1 MKPRAAILTIFLLPS
16 FMAAQGLDPSAIL
29 HPAPGSWPT
38 YNGDYSGKRF
48 SPLDQI
54 NQSTV
59 RDLRLAWSYQIH
71 TGPGALPFGP
81 QIKSTP
87 LEVDGVLYF
96 TVPDHAWA
104 VDARTGREVW
114 NYSWESKGGIHI
126 GNRGAAIDHD
136 WLYFETPDNHLVCL
150 DRNTGKLRWAVEVAD
165 LALEYFSTTAPLVLN
180 NHIIVGVGGDSLD
193 DPGYLEARDPETGAV
208 QWRFNTEPAPGEPG
222 SETWPNAQAM
232 AHGGGMTWLT
242 GTYDPELNLLFWG
255 TGNPNPVHAPQS
267 RKGDNLYTCSIVAL
281 NPDNGKL
288 VWYFQASPHDTHDWD
303 DIETPVV
310 FDAEV
315 DGKPRKLIAQGAR
328 NGYFFVLDRTNG
340 KALVTSKLD
349 PDLNWSKGVNEKG
362 QPIPNAAKQPQ
373 TDGTLVNP
381 DSGGAANWPPPSLDP
396 QTGLFYVG
404 TTPSFSVYYLTDTS
418 AAPEGYGGR
427 DSIVWAQSAL
437 VALDY
442 LTGKI
447 RWRHVYPG
455 EGEVFAGILTTAGKL
470 LFTGDPS
477 GNLIAFE
484 PETGKPLW
492 HSGLA
497 SSVSNGPMTYELD
510 GRQYLV
516 VGAGDSLY
524 AFTVSPTGGTHGQM
538 AEASTGAGHGKR

>member
-1 MKPRAAILTIFLLPS
+1 MIFLFPVSL
-16 FMAAQGLDPSAIL
+16 AAQGLDPSAIL
-29 HPAPGSWPT
+29 HPVPGSWPT
-38 YNGDYSGKRF
+38 YNGDYSGQRF
-48 SPLDQI
+48 SPLKQI
-54 NQSTV
+54 DEGNV
-59 RDLRLAWSYQIH
+59 NDLRLAWAYQIH
-71 TGPGALPFGP
+71 TGPGAFGFGS

-96 TVPDHAWA
+96 TVPDYAWA
-104 VDARTGREVW
+104 VDARTGREIW
-114 NYSWESKGGIHI
+114 HYKWESKGGIHI
-126 GNRGAAIDHD
+126 GNRGAAIYHD
-136 WLYFETPDNHLVCL
+136 WLYFETPDNHLVSL
-150 DRNTGKLRWAVEVAD
+150 DKNTGKLRWAVEIAD
-165 LALEYFSTTAPLVLN
+165 LDLEYFSTVAPLVLN
-180 NHIIVGVGGDSLD
+180 NHVIVGVGGDSLD

-208 QWRFNTEPAPGEPG
+208 QWRFDTEPKPGEPG

-232 AHGGGMTWLT
+232 EHGGGMTWLT

-281 NPDNGKL
+281 NPDTGKL
-288 VWYFQASPHDTHDWD
+288 AWYFQASPHDTHDWD
-303 DIETPVV
+303 DVETPVI

-340 KALVTSKLD
+340 KDLVTSRFD
-349 PDLNWSKGVNEKG
+349 PDLNWSEGVNQKG
-362 QPIPNAAKQPQ
+362 QPIPNPAKQPQ
-373 TDGTLVNP
+373 TDGALVNP
-381 DSGGAANWPPPSLDP
+381 AATGATNWPPPSFDP
-396 QTGLFYVG
+396 ETGLFYVSS
-404 TTPSFSVYYLTDTS
+404 TPSFSVYYLTDTS
-418 AAPEGYGGR
+418 AEPEGYGGR
-427 DSIVWAQSAL
+427 DSIVWAESAL

-442 LTGKI
+442 KSGKV

-455 EGEVFAGILTTAGKL
+455 EGESLSGVLTTAGKL

-477 GNLIAFE
+477 GNFIAFD
-484 PETGKPLW
+484 PETGRILW

-516 VGAGDSLY
+516 VGAGDTLY
-524 AFTVSPTGGTHGQM
+524 AFSASSTKKSRGQTGSAGV
-538 AEASTGAGHGKR
+538 GAQAKR